1 LGVAPD
7 AAGGTPAGPTAE
19 TAVLRRFD
27 DASILILVHSALVSP
42 PQFPSTTLRADRL
55 TLAKRRW
62 RGVAEDGTEFGFDLI
77 APLTHGAAFYASDSR
92 LYSIEQKPEPV
103 LEVALIPKLPAV
115 ARLGWTIGNLHF
127 PIQVTDAVV
136 RVPDDSALRALF
148 ERQGI
153 PFTVAERV
161 FIPFAKAHS
170 HES

>member
-1 LGVAPD
+1 M
-7 AAGGTPAGPTAE
+7 
-19 TAVLRRFD
+19 
-27 DASILILVHSALVSP
+27 ILIHSALSP
-42 PQFPSTTLRADRL
+42 SPQLPGIMLRADRL

-62 RGVAEDGTEFGFDLI
+62 RALAENGVEFGFDLA
-77 APLTHGAAFYASDSR
+77 APLAHGDAFYATESA
-92 LYSIEQKPEPV
+92 LYSIEQKPESV
-103 LEVALIPKLPAV
+103 LEIALIPKPAAV

-127 PIQVTDAVV
+127 PIQVTEEAV

-153 PFTVAERV
+153 PFAVAERV